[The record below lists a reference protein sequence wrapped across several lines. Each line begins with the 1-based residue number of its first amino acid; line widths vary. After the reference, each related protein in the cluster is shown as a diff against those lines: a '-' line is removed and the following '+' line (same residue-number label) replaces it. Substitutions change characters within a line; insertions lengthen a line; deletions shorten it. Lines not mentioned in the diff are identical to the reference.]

1 MSIRNKDYKNL
12 IEQYKNVFSNV
23 VLLEG
28 SEGNMVANQVS
39 SEIKNLNASS
49 EDSSSQEDAGI
60 APIDTPEEEIP
71 EDMLDAVST
80 PGYIPKNVPKYKQT
94 NLASWSYKTLHLA
107 LNHAFAQKQPL
118 LILGD
123 PGIGKSD
130 TVRTFSEQIASGSSK
145 NRYLTEDDFDFSTDP
160 SDPDPTDESNV
171 DTDKKTT
178 SGPREFIDW
187 SEIDLDMKKEVLRNP
202 GNYFVVLELTATE
215 LDRLDIKGIPVPK
228 SSKSESEFDY
238 TEYEKSL
245 ELYLCT
251 RKGIEGII
259 FLDEVNL
266 GTIDVKSA
274 LLKFIQKRTVAD
286 DKISPG
292 FAIVAASNIP
302 GTGGVDSDTLST
314 AFLGRQTG
322 GIGVLVSD
330 PDQWCEW
337 AESIGIDERIIA
349 FIKEN
354 PDDYFYT
361 TEDLETLR
369 TEQRPFTA
377 PRSLVAFSKVYS
389 KALRDYYR
397 AHKAGRK
404 PRVKFEDYIMERGEK
419 IVGEKWIKG
428 FLSWVDEV
436 RGLEISAVLSRG
448 DLGRRQPGGVKTA
461 DVGKIVYF
469 IKTKLK
475 SAINSLLKKGVRL
488 EDSSNMSEEELA
500 EFFNKNVNS
509 NPEAFKYFEG
519 CAMILARVKPEWAG
533 ILLRGIKRDLSED
546 QRRLFM
552 EFLEFGTYDP
562 KTKKEILDEVLPELD
577 DFIG

>member
-1 MSIRNKDYKNL
+1 MSIKNKDLKNL
-12 IEQYKNVFSNV
+12 IEKYNEIFSNV
-23 VLLEG
+23 LVVESSG
-28 SEGNMVANQVS
+28 GNIVANQVS
-39 SEIKNLNASS
+39 KEINNLNTD
-49 EDSSSQEDAGI
+49 EDETPSVKGNVI
-60 APIDTPEEEIP
+60 APIDTPEEELP
-71 EDMLDAVST
+71 DDMLDAVST
-80 PGYIPKNVPKYKQT
+80 PGYIPRAVPKYKAT
-94 NLASWSYKTLHLA
+94 NLSSWSYKTLHLA
-107 LNHAFAQKQPL
+107 INHAFAQKQPL

-130 TVRTFSEQIASGSSK
+130 TVRAFSEQIASSTTKGK
-145 NRYLTEDDFDFSTDP
+145 YLKEDDFDFSTDP
-160 SDPDPTDESNV
+160 SKNQTDASMV
-171 DTDKKTT
+171 DSSTA
-178 SGPREFIDW
+178 SGPREYIDW
-187 SEIDLDMKKEVLRNP
+187 AEIDLDKKKEVLREP
-202 GNYFVVLELTATE
+202 WNYFVVLELTATE

-228 SSKSESEFDY
+228 TAQKDTEFSY

-274 LLKFIQKRTVAD
+274 LLKFVQKRTVAD

-292 FAIVAASNIP
+292 FAIIAASNIP

-322 GIGVLVSD
+322 GIGVLVAD

-337 AESIGIDERIIA
+337 AESVGIDERIIA

-354 PDDYFYT
+354 PEDYFYT

-369 TEQRPFTA
+369 AEQRPFTA

-389 KALRDYYR
+389 KALKDFYR
-397 AHKAGRK
+397 AIKAGRT
-404 PRVKFEDYIMERGEK
+404 PRIKFEDYVMERGEK

-436 RGLEISAVLSRG
+436 RGMEIQGILSRG
-448 DLGRRQPGGVKTA
+448 DLGRKQPGSVKTA
-461 DVGKIVYF
+461 DVGKIIYF

-475 SAINSLLKKGVRL
+475 TAISNLLRKGIKL
-488 EDSSNMSEEELA
+488 EDSSQMSEQEL
-500 EFFNKNVNS
+500 EQFFETNINR
-509 NPEAFKYFEG
+509 NPEVFKYFEG
-519 CAMILARVKPEWAG
+519 CAMIIARVKAEWSG
-533 ILLRGIKRDLSED
+533 ILLRGLKRDLTED
-546 QRRLFM
+546 QRRIFM
-552 EFLEFGTYDP
+552 EFLEFGNYDP

-577 DFIG
+577 EFIG